1 MSPSATLETSGT
13 VLEAG
18 GAASVPLTVRNDRNV
33 VDEYRF
39 RVVGPLAR
47 WTTVEPGV
55 VSVYPGDS
63 ATVTVLFR
71 PPRSWEVRAGNAP
84 YGVQV
89 MPTQHPQ
96 DSVVAEDVVDV
107 QAFWENSAELVPR
120 TSEGRGGGRHR
131 VAVDNR
137 GNTPVT
143 VQLVPNDP
151 EERLHMVLGAPTLTV
166 QPGTVQS
173 ADLRVRPRHRIW
185 RGTQTAHPFTVE
197 LRPDGGPGTMLTG
210 THRQDPILPG
220 WSPKIVKWLVVL
232 GVVALL
238 VLGAFVVTGAL
249 RDLVARI
256 TPCIQGAVVGRF
268 EACQRLVG
276 ADPPQEQG
284 GAGQDQD
291 GTGQDQG
298 GGDQGGGGEEGELEE
313 ISLELTVDAEPGE
326 FGQDVREVEQDGT
339 VFTSVVLRTSSGD
352 EGVFLL
358 SISGTPITEPLS
370 ISLIQDGEQEFSLG
384 QQGIATNAG
393 QEIQLDLRCD
403 SADDELL
410 SLTDSCEVTAELQG
424 VAPQG

>member
-1 MSPSATLETSGT
+1 MSPSAALETSGT
-13 VLEAG
+13 TLEAG
-18 GAASVPLTVRNDRNV
+18 GAASVSLTVHNDRDV

-39 RVVGPLAR
+39 RVVGRMDQWA
-47 WTTVEPGV
+47 TVEPGK

-71 PPRSWEVRAGNAP
+71 PPRSWEVPAGNTS

-89 MPTQHPQ
+89 LPAQHPQ
-96 DSVVAEDVVDV
+96 DSVVAEGVLDV
-107 QAFWENSAELVPR
+107 QPFWETSAELVPR

-137 GNTPVT
+137 GNIPIT
-143 VQLVPNDP
+143 VQLVAKDP
-151 EERLHMVLGAPTLTV
+151 EDQLHMVLGAPALTV
-166 QPGTVQS
+166 QPGAVQS

-185 RGTQTAHPFTVE
+185 RGTQMAHPFTVE
-197 LRPDGGPGTMLTG
+197 LRPDGGPGTVLAG
-210 THRQDPILPG
+210 THRQDPLLPG
-220 WSPKIVKWLVVL
+220 WSPKIVKWLIVL
-232 GVVALL
+232 GVLALL

-249 RDLVARI
+249 QTLVRQI
-256 TPCIQGAVVGRF
+256 TPCVQGAVVGRF

-276 ADPPQEQG
+276 ADPPQEQD
-284 GAGQDQD
+284 GA
-291 GTGQDQG
+291 GQDQG
-298 GGDQGGGGEEGELEE
+298 GGGEDGELEE
-313 ISLELTVDAEPGE
+313 IALELTADAEPGGE
-326 FGQDVREVEQDGT
+326 LGQDVREVEQDGT

-358 SISGTPITEPLS
+358 SISGTPITQQ
-370 ISLIQDGEQEFSLG
+370 ISMSQIQGGEQEISLG
-384 QQGIATNAG
+384 QQGIAANAG

-424 VAPQG
+424 VVPQG

>member
-13 VLEAG
+13 TLEAG
-18 GAASVPLTVRNDRNV
+18 GAASVSLTVRNDRDV

-39 RVVGPLAR
+39 RVVGRLDR
-47 WTTVEPGV
+47 WATVEPEK

-71 PPRSWEVRAGNAP
+71 PPRSWEVPAGSTP

-89 MPTQHPQ
+89 LPAQHPQ
-96 DSVVAEDVVDV
+96 DSVVAEGALDV
-107 QAFWENSAELVPR
+107 QPFWETSAELVPR

-137 GNTPVT
+137 GNIPIT
-143 VQLVPNDP
+143 VQLVAKDP
-151 EERLHMVLGAPTLTV
+151 EDRLHMVLGAPALTV

-197 LRPDGGPGTMLTG
+197 LRPDGGPGTVLTG
-210 THRQDPILPG
+210 THRQDPVLPG

-249 RDLVARI
+249 QDLVARI
-256 TPCIQGAVVGRF
+256 TPCVQGAVVGRF

-276 ADPPQEQG
+276 ADPQQEQD
-284 GAGQDQD
+284 GAGE
-291 GTGQDQG
+291 DQG
-298 GGDQGGGGEEGELEE
+298 GGDQGGGGEQGELEE
-313 ISLELTVDAEPGE
+313 ITLELTAEAEPGGE
-326 FGQDVREVEQDGT
+326 LGQDVREVEQDGT

-358 SISGTPITEPLS
+358 SISGTPITQQLS
-370 ISLIQDGEQEFSLG
+370 MSQIQDGEQEFSLG
-384 QQGIATNAG
+384 RQGIPVNAG
-393 QEIQLDLRCD
+393 QEVQLDLRCD

-424 VAPQG
+424 VVPQG